1 MVKAKRGNNE
11 GNIKRRSDGRWEAR
25 LTTRDGTRKSFYG
38 RTRQEVA
45 RRLTEALRDQHQG
58 LPIVGDR
65 QTVEQYLMSWL
76 ELVKSTIKLSTWIR
90 YERFVRRDALPTLG
104 AITLSK
110 LSPQHLQALYAARLA
125 AGAATTTVIHLH
137 ALLHLALDE
146 ALRLGLVQRNVTNLV
161 NPPRRVREEMK
172 ALTPEQARR
181 FLEVAAETPL
191 EAFYV
196 LAVMTGMRIGELLAL
211 KWRDVDLDRHTAQ
224 VRATVQRLGPSLSFS
239 EPKSARSRRKVAL
252 PQMAVE
258 ALRRHRA
265 SQAEERLALGP
276 AWDDLDLVFPNGV
289 GRPMEHSNLRIRSF
303 QPLLMK
309 AELPKIRLHDLRHTA
324 ATLLLLQGVHV
335 KVVSEMLGHASIAI
349 TLDLYSHVLPDMQR
363 EATAAMDR
371 LFSEDVAPVGVN
383 IGVKTTKRKAR

>member
-1 MVKAKRGNNE
+1 VKAKRGNNE

-25 LTTRDGTRKSFYG
+25 IMTRDGARKSFYG
-38 RTRQEVA
+38 RTRREVA
-45 RRLTEALRDQHQG
+45 RRLTEALRDQDQG

-65 QTVEQYLMSWL
+65 QTVEQYLTSWL
-76 ELVKSTIKLSTWIR
+76 ESAKPTIKLSTWIR
-90 YERFVRRDALPTLG
+90 YERFVRRDALPALG
-104 AITLSK
+104 AIPLSK
-110 LSPQHLQALYAARLA
+110 LSPQHLQSLYSSRLA
-125 AGAATTTVIHLH
+125 AGVAPTTVIHLH

-181 FLEVAAETPL
+181 FLEPAAETSL
-191 EAFYV
+191 EAFSV
-196 LAVMTGMRIGELLAL
+196 LAVMMGMRIGELLAL

-224 VRATVQRLGPSLSFS
+224 VRATVQRLGPSLVFS

-265 SQAEERLALGP
+265 CQVEERLALGP

-303 QPLLMK
+303 QPLLK
-309 AELPKIRLHDLRHTA
+309 KVGLPRIRLHDLRHTA

-371 LFSEDVAPVGVN
+371 LFSEEDAPVGVN
-383 IGVKTTKRKAR
+383 IEVKNTKRKTR

>member
-1 MVKAKRGNNE
+1 MKAKRGNNE
-11 GNIKRRSDGRWEAR
+11 GNIKRRTDGRWEAR
-25 LTTRDGTRKSFYG
+25 ITTRDGTRKSFYG

-45 RRLTEALRDQHQG
+45 RRLTEALRDQDQG
-58 LPIVGDR
+58 LPVVGDS
-65 QTVEQYLMSWL
+65 QTVEQYLTSWL
-76 ELVKSTIKLSTWIR
+76 ESAKPTIKLSTWIR

-104 AITLSK
+104 AIRLSK

-181 FLEVAAETPL
+181 FLEAAAETPL

-211 KWRDVDLDRHTAQ
+211 KWRNVDLERHTAQ
-224 VRATVQRLGPSLSFS
+224 VRSTVQRLGPSLAFS
-239 EPKSARSRRKVAL
+239 EPKTARSRRKVA
-252 PQMAVE
+252 PQLAFE
-258 ALRRHRA
+258 ALHRHRA
-265 SQAEERLALGP
+265 RQAEERLAHGP
-276 AWDDLDLVFPNGV
+276 AWDDLDLVFPNSV

-303 QPLLMK
+303 QPLLEK
-309 AELPKIRLHDLRHTA
+309 AGLPRIRLHDLRHTA

-371 LFSEDVAPVGVN
+371 LFSEDDASVGVN
-383 IGVKTTKRKAR
+383 IGVKTAKRKAH

>member
-1 MVKAKRGNNE
+1 MKAKRGNNE
-11 GNIKRRSDGRWEAR
+11 GNIKRRADGRWEAR
-25 LTTRDGTRKSFYG
+25 ITARDGTRKSFYG

-45 RRLTEALRDQHQG
+45 RRLTEALRDYDQG

-65 QTVEQYLMSWL
+65 QTVEQYLTSWL
-76 ELVKSTIKLSTWIR
+76 ETVKSTIKLSTWIR

-104 AITLSK
+104 AIPLSK
-110 LSPQHLQALYAARLA
+110 LSPQHLQSLYATRLA

-161 NPPRRVREEMK
+161 NPPRRVRQEMK
-172 ALTPEQARR
+172 AFTPDQARQ
-181 FLEVAAETPL
+181 FLETAAMTPL

-196 LAVMTGMRIGELLAL
+196 LAITTGMRFGELLAL
-211 KWRDVDLDRHTAQ
+211 KWRDVDLEGRSAQ
-224 VRATVQRLGPSLSFS
+224 VRATVQRLQSSLAFS

-252 PQMAVE
+252 PLMAVE

-265 SQAEERLALGP
+265 RQSEERLALGP
-276 AWDDLDLVFPNGV
+276 AWDDLDLVFPNSV
-289 GRPMEHSNLRIRSF
+289 GRPMEHSNVRIRSF
-303 QPLLMK
+303 QPLLEK
-309 AELPKIRLHDLRHTA
+309 AGLPNIRLHDLRHTA

-371 LFSEDVAPVGVN
+371 LFSEDRAPVGVN
-383 IGVKTTKRKAR
+383 IGVKSSKRKAR

>member
-1 MVKAKRGNNE
+1 LKAKRGNNE
-11 GNIKRRSDGRWEAR
+11 GTIKRRSDGRWEAR
-25 LTTRDGTRKSFYG
+25 ITTCDGTRKSFYG

-45 RRLTEALRDQHQG
+45 RRLTEALRDQDRG

-65 QTVEQYLMSWL
+65 QTVKQYLTSWL
-76 ELVKSTIKLSTWIR
+76 ESAKSTIKLSTWIR
-90 YERFVRRDALPTLG
+90 YERFVRRDALPALG

-211 KWRDVDLDRHTAQ
+211 KWRDVDLDCHTAQ
-224 VRATVQRLGPSLSFS
+224 VRATVQRLGPSLAFS

-252 PQMAVE
+252 PQLAVE

-265 SQAEERLALGP
+265 RQAEERLSLGP
-276 AWDDLDLVFPNGV
+276 AWDDIDLVFPNSV

-371 LFSEDVAPVGVN
+371 LFSNDGAPVGVK
-383 IGVKTTKRKAR
+383 IGVKSTKRKAR